1 MDTTTWASML
11 PAIPEI
17 SLAGAICA
25 LLLIDV
31 FAGSR
36 RGLTASV
43 SLVLLALCAALTL
56 GYGHVTVRTLVFGG
70 LYVADPLAV
79 WLKLCAFL
87 AVGLGLFYG
96 EAYLERNRIRGGE
109 YYVLSLTALL
119 GICVIASA
127 NSLLTIY
134 IGVELLSLSLYALV
148 AFDRDNGVAAEAAIK
163 YFVLGA
169 IASGV
174 MLYGISLLYGLTGT
188 LDLDQLS
195 ATALSLNAASSA
207 GLIIAIAFIVV
218 AVAFKFGAVPFH
230 MWVPDVYSGA
240 PASVALLLATAPKL
254 ASFAL
259 AFRLLA
265 HGLQGDPH
273 AWSQMLTIVA
283 VLSLILG
290 NVVAIA
296 QTSIRR
302 MLAYSAI
309 ANVGFLLLG
318 FVPANSA
325 GYASALNY
333 TLIYILTA
341 IASFGCVLL
350 AARVSGE
357 AEALDDYKGLAARD
371 PRLAALLAV
380 TMLSTAGIPPF
391 AGFWA
396 KLWVV
401 QALLASHYLWLALLA
416 MFTSVIGAFY
426 YLRVVWYLYF
436 EPGTDAPGIEQQSM
450 PRLVLALNC
459 IALLALGILPGAL
472 LRLCSGLI
480 G

>member
-1 MDTTTWASML
+1 MDTTTWASMQ

-17 SLAGAICA
+17 SLAAAVCA
-25 LLLIDV
+25 LLMIDV
-31 FAGSR
+31 FAGAR
-36 RGLTASV
+36 RGLTATV
-43 SLVLLALCAALTL
+43 SLLFLAGCAALTFV
-56 GYGHVTVRTLVFGG
+56 YGHVETRTLLFGG

-87 AVGLGLFYG
+87 TVGLGLFYG
-96 EAYLERNRIRGGE
+96 EAYMERRGIKGGE
-109 YYVLSLTALL
+109 YYVLALTSLL
-119 GICVIASA
+119 GICVLASA
-127 NSLLTIY
+127 NSLLTVY

-174 MLYGISLLYGLTGT
+174 MLYGMSLLYGLTGT
-188 LDLDQLS
+188 LDLDHLS
-195 ATALSLNAASSA
+195 VAALGPSTASGA
-207 GLIIAIAFIVV
+207 GIVIAVAFIVV

-240 PASVALLLATAPKL
+240 PASVTLLLATAPKL
-254 ASFAL
+254 GSFAL
-259 AFRLLA
+259 ATRLLT
-265 HGLQGDPH
+265 HGLQSDPQ
-273 AWSQMLTIVA
+273 AWTQMVTVVA
-283 VLSLILG
+283 VLSLVLG

-318 FVPANSA
+318 FVPASNSA
-325 GYASALNY
+325 YASALNY

-341 IASFGCVLL
+341 LGSFGCVLL

-357 AEALDDYKGLAARD
+357 AEELDDYKGLAARD
-371 PRLAALLAV
+371 PRLAALLAI

-396 KLWVV
+396 KLWVI
-401 QALLASHYLWLALLA
+401 QALLSGKLLWLALLA
-416 MFTSVIGAFY
+416 MFTSVIGAYY
-426 YLRVVWYLYF
+426 YLRVIWFMYF
-436 EPGTDAPGIEQQSM
+436 EPGTDVSGIERQ
-450 PRLVLALNC
+450 PLLRGVLALNC
-459 IALLALGILPGAL
+459 LALLALGILPGAL
-472 LRLCSGLI
+472 LKLCTSLMG
-480 G
+480 